1 MTNIYIHCKI
11 QSNDCRIQSVFDHC
25 LGIASKYGN
34 KCKQQNST
42 KKYPFW
48 SLPSVQ
54 IADYR
59 TVTPDFHRSKH
70 NDDQKYS
77 KIITPDS
84 FSKCQQS
91 THDHRQ
97 DPWMMIVQRHSSQ
110 KYIQLPKSI
119 CRDRTW
125 EKCQDKRCP
134 SNDHRYLCQAEPHY
148 FFLSGRDTPAGLSEK
163 LHLRNPPEISD
174 SHITDNIKSYK
185 ASG

>member
-70 NDDQKYS
+70 LSLIHISQNL
-77 KIITPDS
+77 S
-84 FSKCQQS
+84 FYRYPTGS
-91 THDHRQ
+91 
-97 DPWMMIVQRHSSQ
+97 RH
-110 KYIQLPKSI
+110 LM
-119 CRDRTW
+119 DRF
-125 EKCQDKRCP
+125 P
-134 SNDHRYLCQAEPHY
+134 LA
-148 FFLSGRDTPAGLSEK
+148 LG
-163 LHLRNPPEISD
+163 
-174 SHITDNIKSYK
+174 IKSNHPRLSLPRDSLFRIS
-185 ASG
+185 ALVITRLWLEI